1 MVHLHHVSGEYPR
14 TKTLALYDINLE
26 IKKGEFV
33 FLTGHSGAGKSTLLS
48 LILRRVSPSSGTV
61 HVDGQNLAGI
71 RGNRLAQYRRK
82 TGMVFQ
88 DHRLLEDYTVEE
100 NLSFVLRVQGVV
112 KNEWENRIAR
122 VLRTV
127 GLTHKKRA
135 YPYQLSMGEAQRVA
149 IARAVVGDPLVLLAD
164 EPTGNLDE
172 GNALAIL
179 EVFRALHARG
189 TTILIATHSHELIQA
204 YPQRVVEI
212 RSGQVIHG
220 G

>member
-1 MVHLHHVSGEYPR
+1 MVHLHHVSVEYPR
-14 TKTLALYDINLE
+14 TKTLALYDVNLE
-26 IKKGEFV
+26 VKKGEFV
-33 FLTGHSGAGKSTLLS
+33 FLTGHSGAGKSTLLG
-48 LILRRVSPSSGTV
+48 LILRRVAPSNGTV
-61 HVDGQNLAGI
+61 HVDGQDLAGI

-100 NLSFVLRVQGVV
+100 NLSFVLRVQGVI
-112 KNEWENRIAR
+112 KGEWENRIGR

-127 GLTHKKRA
+127 GLAHKKRA

-149 IARAVVGDPLVLLAD
+149 IARAVIGDPLVLLAD

-189 TTILIATHSHELIQA
+189 TTMLIATHSHELIEA

-212 RSGQVIHG
+212 RNGQVIRG
-220 G
+220 A

>member
-1 MVHLHHVSGEYPR
+1 MVHLHHVSVEYPR